1 MLTCVQEKHLIEE
14 NFPIAEPAMKG
25 LEEGRIKLIRS
36 VHMTSRIK
44 EITFETYKHCI
55 VFFRPLPDRVGIRKK

>member
-1 MLTCVQEKHLIEE
+1 M
-14 NFPIAEPAMKG
+14 AEPAMKS
-25 LEEGRIKLIRS
+25 LEEGRIKIIRS